1 MQWVRAENPA
11 AYFRGMLS
19 LVQQD
24 VRLAGHSSQMPFE
37 TPSMS
42 VTMALL
48 NRITSKCGGSRVN
61 DDSGEL
67 HTKALTKNNSATS
80 A

>member
-1 MQWVRAENPA
+1 VK
-11 AYFRGMLS
+11 
-19 LVQQD
+19 
-24 VRLAGHSSQMPFE
+24 
-37 TPSMS
+37 
-42 VTMALL
+42 MALL
-48 NRITSKCGGSRVN
+48 DRITSKCGGSRVN